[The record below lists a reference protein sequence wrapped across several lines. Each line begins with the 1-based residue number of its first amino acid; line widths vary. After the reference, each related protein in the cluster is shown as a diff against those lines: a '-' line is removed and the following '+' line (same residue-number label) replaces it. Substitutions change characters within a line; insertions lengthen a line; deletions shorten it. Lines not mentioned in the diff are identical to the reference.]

1 MILLS
6 QTIRKMKT
14 MSDYHYSKQLCHS
27 FYQVNKLFNQ
37 FYMKNLTEFDLT
49 YTQYLVLLVLWE
61 KAPLTLKE
69 LGEKLDLAS
78 NTLTPLLKR
87 LEEKGYIQRLVPK
100 QDKRQL
106 IVQLTEKGQ
115 GLQAILEEKLLSN
128 FQQLNGLT
136 QEKKQAY
143 VKHNQELIA
152 SLQDYLKS

>member
-1 MILLS
+1 
-6 QTIRKMKT
+6 

-49 YTQYLVLLVLWE
+49 YTQYLVLVVLWE

-87 LEEKGYIQRLVPK
+87 LEAKGYIQRSIPLG
-100 QDKRQL
+100 DKRQL
-106 IVQLTEKGQ
+106 LVQLTEDAQK
-115 GLQAILEEKLLSN
+115 LQAILEDKLLSC
-128 FQQLNGLT
+128 FRQLDGLT
-136 QEKKQAY
+136 IEKKQSY
-143 VKHNQELIA
+143 VKYNQELIE
-152 SLQDYLKS
+152 SLQNYLN